1 VASSR
6 WSGKTLGG
14 RYQIEDLLGQGG
26 MSAVYKATDPNLN
39 RAVGVKLIHPHLA
52 DDAEFV
58 RRFRKEAAV
67 VAQLRHPNIVQVF
80 DFNRDGDDFYM
91 VMEFV
96 DGETLRERLNRLSS
110 EGTDMPLADVLNYA
124 INICEA
130 VDYAHQSSL
139 IHRDIKPANIMLN
152 LDDQVILM
160 DFGIAKIMGGPQY
173 TATGATVGT
182 ALTMSPEQIRGE
194 PVDERSDIYAI
205 GVVLFEMI
213 GGQPPFQAESP
224 MTMLMMHLT
233 DPVPDLSQLRPDC
246 PADLK
251 LIVERAMA
259 KESSQRY
266 QSAAEMSAA
275 LRQSVGAMQA
285 TPRASTAVGPVTD
298 PHPTDLAAASD
309 VTSPPLTGPLAA
321 GVTAV
326 PPPDEPLPSE
336 ALPEVDSAG
345 PSKKWWVIIGGL
357 LLVGAFV
364 LIGGLLLFLFSQI
377 RSGDGD
383 DQDVAEAALTE
394 KAPAFIA
401 DIITETP
408 TNEPTAA
415 ATAALIETPA
425 PSAMPAPTS
434 TLEPSPTPAPRRL
447 GLMAFLDNEQARA
460 GSFQLTMAEAS
471 SPASGSH
478 YEIWISD
485 GVVTVFLGAIVPGS
499 GIIFTSDGSENLLA
513 LYNSVFITVE
523 PEDHNGGA
531 PSGEPIFVAFVPP
544 ASLDQI
550 RLLVAAAPE
559 SPQGKAY
566 LIGADEQARLAID
579 HGGFLIESLATGD
592 LAGAK
597 RHGEHVV
604 NTLAGEENSAF
615 GDLDGDGLAQNP
627 GDGFGLFAYLER
639 AKEHAQLAAT
649 ANGAS
654 EEVKQ
659 HAEHTIIG
667 IDNAL
672 VFLEEAIQAA
682 GRVLASDSSAE
693 AQLAAEALN
702 SSLDAMLNGE
712 DANGDGIITPSPG
725 ESGILIAYEHALKM
739 GSFEFFNAHE
749 VAISND

>member
-1 VASSR
+1 
-6 WSGKTLGG
+6 
-14 RYQIEDLLGQGG
+14 
-26 MSAVYKATDPNLN
+26 
-39 RAVGVKLIHPHLA
+39 
-52 DDAEFV
+52 
-58 RRFRKEAAV
+58 
-67 VAQLRHPNIVQVF
+67 
-80 DFNRDGDDFYM
+80 
-91 VMEFV
+91 
-96 DGETLRERLNRLSS
+96 
-110 EGTDMPLADVLNYA
+110 
-124 INICEA
+124 
-130 VDYAHQSSL
+130 
-139 IHRDIKPANIMLN
+139 
-152 LDDQVILM
+152 
-160 DFGIAKIMGGPQY
+160 
-173 TATGATVGT
+173 
-182 ALTMSPEQIRGE
+182 
-194 PVDERSDIYAI
+194 
-205 GVVLFEMI
+205 
-213 GGQPPFQAESP
+213 
-224 MTMLMMHLT
+224 
-233 DPVPDLSQLRPDC
+233 
-246 PADLK
+246 
-251 LIVERAMA
+251 
-259 KESSQRY
+259 
-266 QSAAEMSAA
+266 
-275 LRQSVGAMQA
+275 
-285 TPRASTAVGPVTD
+285 
-298 PHPTDLAAASD
+298 
-309 VTSPPLTGPLAA
+309 
-321 GVTAV
+321 
-326 PPPDEPLPSE
+326 
-336 ALPEVDSAG
+336 
-345 PSKKWWVIIGGL
+345 
-357 LLVGAFV
+357 
-364 LIGGLLLFLFSQI
+364 
-377 RSGDGD
+377 
-383 DQDVAEAALTE
+383 
-394 KAPAFIA
+394 
-401 DIITETP
+401 
-408 TNEPTAA
+408 
-415 ATAALIETPA
+415 
-425 PSAMPAPTS
+425 
-434 TLEPSPTPAPRRL
+434 
-447 GLMAFLDNEQARA
+447 MAFLDNEQARA

-702 SSLDAMLNGE
+702 SSLDALLNGE